1 MDCITLNHNYALNR
15 EADYF
20 VIVRELISGGKQFR
34 KNHGPFKVK
43 KLDLLFVFFVVV
55 VNIGNHSLYH
65 FSDLTVNNI

>member
-34 KNHGPFKVK
+34 KNHGPFKIK
-43 KLDLLFVFFVVV
+43 NYIYYLFFVVV
-55 VNIGNHSLYH
+55 VNIGNHSLYY